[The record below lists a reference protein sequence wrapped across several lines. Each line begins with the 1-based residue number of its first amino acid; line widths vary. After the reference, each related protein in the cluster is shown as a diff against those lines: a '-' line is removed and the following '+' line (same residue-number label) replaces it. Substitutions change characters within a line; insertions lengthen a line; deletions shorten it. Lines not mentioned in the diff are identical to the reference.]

1 MSPTLTRTILIGHD
15 MPDQHTQPEL
25 DLLLIILTE
34 IAQVHIL
41 NPHIVRKYQRSIH
54 SAMAIYSS

>member
-15 MPDQHTQPEL
+15 MPAQHTQPEL

-34 IAQVHIL
+34 IAQVNI
-41 NPHIVRKYQRSIH
+41 PHMRTYQQSIH
-54 SAMAIYSS
+54 SAMAINSS